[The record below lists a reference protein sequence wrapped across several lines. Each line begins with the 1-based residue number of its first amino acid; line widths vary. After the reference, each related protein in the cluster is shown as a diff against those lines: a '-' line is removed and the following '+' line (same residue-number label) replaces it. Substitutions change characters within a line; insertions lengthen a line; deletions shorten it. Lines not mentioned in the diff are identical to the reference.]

1 MTRPSNKLP
10 QAIQHRACLFPLQD
24 PCIFL
29 LFASF
34 LSCTPYALLY
44 LGYDEPVLIQI
55 TSFFHCPE
63 NLKLSLFVV
72 VPLSPSDLPSYALP
86 LPYIAF
92 DLLIQL
98 STNLPKNYAN
108 FCWSNPGTL
117 KSNFESRKLVNKIKL
132 DLVLVPQFLLT
143 KNLKLKCLR
152 EKITAQ
158 NSKLVQTL
166 ASNQCKFHFI
176 KFPAPRVDACTPRIK
191 PNMEGMEESITVLDA
206 LHLITPFLNKIPY
219 QITPPLCLKRTLRQK
234 AKTVNKCLTETLF
247 TVSRD
252 NNYIRSAN
260 TEAKPGTLYNVFTAY
275 KRVDKKI
282 HPVSMQLPPDCE
294 VIRKVPEDPLLT
306 LPPLTTRPP
315 DFSPTAKI
323 TRERMKELNINAT
336 GFLWPEEEKLFQHV
350 MKLNEQGIAFED
362 LERGTLKES
371 YFSPY
376 IIPTVPHIPWEYKN
390 IPIPPGIMPKVL
402 EVLKLKIAAGVY
414 EQSQSS
420 Y

>member
-1 MTRPSNKLP
+1 
-10 QAIQHRACLFPLQD
+10 
-24 PCIFL
+24 
-29 LFASF
+29 
-34 LSCTPYALLY
+34 
-44 LGYDEPVLIQI
+44 
-55 TSFFHCPE
+55 
-63 NLKLSLFVV
+63 
-72 VPLSPSDLPSYALP
+72 
-86 LPYIAF
+86 
-92 DLLIQL
+92 
-98 STNLPKNYAN
+98 
-108 FCWSNPGTL
+108 
-117 KSNFESRKLVNKIKL
+117 
-132 DLVLVPQFLLT
+132 
-143 KNLKLKCLR
+143 
-152 EKITAQ
+152 
-158 NSKLVQTL
+158 
-166 ASNQCKFHFI
+166 
-176 KFPAPRVDACTPRIK
+176 
-191 PNMEGMEESITVLDA
+191 MEESITVLDA

-219 QITPPLCLKRTLRQK
+219 RITLHLCLKRTLRQK

-252 NNYIRSAN
+252 NNYIKSAN
-260 TEAKPGTLYNVFTAY
+260 TEAKPGTLYNIFTAY

-323 TRERMKELNINAT
+323 TRERMKELNINTT

-362 LERGTLKES
+362 LERRTLKES

-376 IIPTVPHIPWEYKN
+376 IIPTILHIPWEYKN

-402 EVLKLKIAAGVY
+402 EVLKLKIAARVY

-420 Y
+420 YQSHWFVTLKKNGKL